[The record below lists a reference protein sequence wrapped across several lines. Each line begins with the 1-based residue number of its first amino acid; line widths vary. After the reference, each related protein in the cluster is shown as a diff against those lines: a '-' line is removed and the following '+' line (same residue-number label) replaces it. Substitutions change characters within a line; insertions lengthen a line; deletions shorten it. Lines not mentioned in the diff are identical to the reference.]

1 MFIIALTLRTCNCH
15 GIVKKGS
22 VPPIQRPGKGVA
34 NIFARSNH
42 RCSTIMVE
50 NGIRLVVA
58 GVNFHKTSLAVRNKF
73 ALTTEHIKSI
83 YSNLESS
90 KEPHFFV
97 LSTCN
102 RTEIY
107 STAQQPAQL
116 LNMLAEHNQI
126 EEKDMAEYAFVKEG
140 EEAVKHLFR
149 VAAGLDS
156 QILGDYE
163 IIGQLKNAFTLAKEH
178 NRTNGY
184 MEKAVNGALQASR
197 QVKKSTTLSDGTTS
211 VSYAAIQLLKE
222 TAGDRHLN
230 VCLLG
235 LGKIGTLTLKNL
247 RNYLPQHNVT
257 VVNRNESKAQ
267 NAANEYKVDFA
278 PYNNQ
283 QEVLANADVLIVAT
297 GADHAVIGKEDIA
310 NSNVKLIFDLSV
322 PSNVSADVREISGV
336 KFYNIDELSQIVN
349 KTLELRMGEL
359 PLAESIIDEH
369 HNEFRQW
376 EERRDIYKKQAETQI
391 SNNERANDTNSNTG
405 QQTSTVASPRSE
417 N

>member
-1 MFIIALTLRTCNCH
+1 M
-15 GIVKKGS
+15 G
-22 VPPIQRPGKGVA
+22 
-34 NIFARSNH
+34 
-42 RCSTIMVE
+42 E

-83 YSNLESS
+83 YSDTESG

-107 STAQQPAQL
+107 STAAQPQQL
-116 LNMLAEHNQI
+116 LKMLAQHNQI
-126 EEKDMAEYAFVKEG
+126 AADDLDQYAFIKQG
-140 EEAVKHLFR
+140 DEAMKHLFR
-149 VAAGLDS
+149 VASGLDS

-163 IIGQLKNAFTLAKEH
+163 IIGQLKNAFVMAKEY

-211 VSYAAIQLLKE
+211 VSYATIQLLKE

-267 NAANEYKVDFA
+267 TAANEYQVDYA

-297 GADHAVIGKEDIA
+297 GADHAVISKEDIEQ
-310 NSNVKLIFDLSV
+310 SNVKLIFDLSV
-322 PSNVSADVREISGV
+322 PSNVSADVRQINGV
-336 KFYNIDELSQIVN
+336 QFYNIDELSQIVN
-349 KTLELRMGEL
+349 KTIELRMGEL
-359 PLAESIIDEH
+359 PLAEQIIDEH
-369 HNEFRQW
+369 YNEFRQW
-376 EERRDIYKKQAETQI
+376 EERRSIYKNQAETQLTD
-391 SNNERANDTNSNTG
+391 NERANDTNSNKG
-405 QQTSTVASPRSE
+405 QQTSTVAGPRSE
-417 N
+417 E

>member
-1 MFIIALTLRTCNCH
+1 MPWQVYL
-15 GIVKKGS
+15 
-22 VPPIQRPGKGVA
+22 PVA
-34 NIFARSNH
+34 ITDAAQ
-42 RCSTIMVE
+42 IMVE

-83 YSNLESS
+83 YSDIDSG

-107 STAQQPAQL
+107 STAPQPEQL
-116 LNMLAEHNQI
+116 LKMLAEHNSI
-126 EEKDMAEYAFVKEG
+126 DATDMDEYAFIKEG
-140 EEAVKHLFR
+140 DEAMKHLFR
-149 VAAGLDS
+149 VASGLDS

-163 IIGQLKNAFTLAKEH
+163 IIGQLKNAFVMAKEH

-267 NAANEYKVDFA
+267 TAATEYQVDYA

-283 QEVLANADVLIVAT
+283 QEVLAHADVLIVAT
-297 GADHAVIGKEDIA
+297 GADHAVISKEDIEQ
-310 NSNVKLIFDLSV
+310 SNVKLIFDLSV
-322 PSNVSADVREISGV
+322 PSNVSADVRQINGV
-336 KFYNIDELSQIVN
+336 QFYNIDELSQIVN
-349 KTLELRMGEL
+349 KTIALRMGEL
-359 PLAESIIDEH
+359 PIAEQIIDEH
-369 HNEFRQW
+369 YNEFRQW
-376 EERRDIYKKQAETQI
+376 EERRSIYKNQAETQLTD
-391 SNNERANDTNSNTG
+391 NQRANDTNSNTG
-405 QQTSTVASPRSE
+405 QQTSTVAGPRSE
-417 N
+417 E